1 MELDKR
7 VAGIE
12 TELKII
18 KGEMKELLVD
28 IRDRMNSEENPFCK
42 IRNQGAQNF
51 EAAKNEAAV
60 EEEKADQSK
69 QEETMQG
76 TLECETPYKEVP
88 EKGDP
93 EKEKKLS
100 FRDGI
105 DTFLLV
111 ELMRWVDYAVRTIGH
126 RNLENLLNLYTIT
139 GELSDEVKGVIQNIE
154 NLSTEETA
162 EESEV
167 NMKDN
172 IMVISQLSAIL
183 NPGESGTRI
192 QPIYEEKSG
201 GEKKEKKTELA
212 FN

>member
-51 EAAKNEAAV
+51 EALKNEAAV
-60 EEEKADQSK
+60 EEETADQSK

-126 RNLENLLNLYTIT
+126 RNLENLLNLYTVT
-139 GELSDEVKGVIQNIE
+139 GELSDEVKGIIQNIE

-162 EESEV
+162 EENEV

-183 NPGESGTRI
+183 NPEESGTRI